1 MKTTKVYTHH
11 DLTARN
17 SEFVYEIDEGVAAV
31 QFSLHVINDDE
42 GAVSRVDVQHLN
54 DFEGVLLTQS
64 CHQLGTVNCGV
75 KTSHVA
81 FPVEIGD
88 GAGNQT
94 KILRFMNHGAINGD
108 EPSKVELT
116 ILSETTI

>member
-1 MKTTKVYTHH
+1 MKTTKLFTKH
-11 DLTARN
+11 DLTTRGAQHELAVRG
-17 SEFVYEIDEGVAAV
+17 GVAAV
-31 QFSLHVINDDE
+31 QFQLHVVNDDE
-42 GAVSRVDVQHLN
+42 NAVSRVDVQHLN
-54 DFEGVLLTQS
+54 DEGGVLLTQS
-64 CHQLGTVNCGV
+64 CHQRGAVIYGV

-94 KILRFMNHGAINGD
+94 KTLRFMNHGAVNGS

-116 ILSETTI
+116 ILSETTV